1 MRRPLACALLG
12 ASLLAAPAA
21 WAAGGVPGDPE
32 SQRLALECLL
42 KAAERVPKIAGLKIE
57 SEHIERH
64 GDLFEGAFYV
74 SAVHRFIYYDFQC
87 AADMVSTTDLKG
99 RTESLKR
106 IEKVWLNLRP
116 PVKK

>member
-12 ASLLAAPAA
+12 SALLASPAA
-21 WAAGGVPGDPE
+21 RAAGVPDDPE
-32 SQRLALECLL
+32 SQRLGLECLL

-87 AADMVSTTDLKG
+87 QTDMVSTTDLKG

-116 PVKK
+116 MEKK

>member
-1 MRRPLACALLG
+1 MRRSLASALLG
-12 ASLLAAPAA
+12 AALLSAPSA

-64 GDLFEGAFYV
+64 DDLFEGALYV
-74 SAVHRFIYYDFQC
+74 SAVHRYVYYDFQC
-87 AADMVSTTDLKG
+87 LAAQVSTTDLKG
-99 RTESLKR
+99 TTTSLKR
-106 IEKVWLNLRP
+106 IDKVWLDLRAA
-116 PVKK
+116 KK